1 MKMMN
6 FRMKSIALIVGAICI
21 APHVT
26 AQVAGGTG
34 TGGGT
39 DICQQSGAS
48 MACGAN
54 SLASNNQS
62 VAIGGL
68 TRAADGGTSV
78 GVNAGAGLSAT
89 AIGNSATASGGESIA
104 IGLEPA
110 AFGSQSIA
118 IGAGAMATG
127 SGDITMG
134 ASTVATGGSG
144 TALGTGASV
153 TGAGSVA
160 LGAGSTDAGRTGVVS
175 VGSSSATRQI
185 TNVSAGTQITDAV
198 NVSQLR
204 EVETTANNALTT
216 ASTANN
222 TASNALTTATTA
234 NSTAN
239 TANNTASDALTT
251 ATTANSTANTANNT
265 ANNAL
270 TTATTANSTANTAN
284 NTANNALGRVNDLES
299 KAVTY
304 TSSTSTNVVLRSGAD
319 GAGTL
324 ISNVGSGQSSH
335 DAVNLAQLQQT
346 QADIMAAVDSLV
358 KSGACSYVNGRL
370 ACGGA
375 TATGNNS
382 VSMGTNAQS
391 SGASAVAMGPN
402 SKASGE
408 NSVAIGAG
416 SLAVRANSVSVGNEQ
431 TGMTRTITG
440 VAPGVMDTD
449 AVNVSQLKSATAGL
463 LLQANKYA
471 AQAAARAMSIPTPH
485 ISEGRSHAFAVAV
498 GGYDGYGALGA
509 TYAYKVD
516 DDASVQLG
524 VATGGSGF
532 AGRAAVNFS
541 W

>member
-1 MKMMN
+1 MMN
-6 FRMKSIALIVGAICI
+6 FRMKSIALLVGAICI

-89 AIGNSATASGGESIA
+89 AIGNSAAASGGESIA
-104 IGLEPA
+104 IGLEPG

-185 TNVSAGTQITDAV
+185 TNVSAGAQNTDAV

-216 ASTANN
+216 A
-222 TASNALTTATTA
+222 
-234 NSTAN
+234 N
-239 TANNTASDALTT
+239 TANNTAS
-251 ATTANSTANTANNT
+251 
-265 ANNAL
+265 NAL

-391 SGASAVAMGPN
+391 SGASAVAMGAN

-485 ISEGRSHAFAVAV
+485 ISEGRYHAFAVAV

-509 TYAYKVD
+509 TYAYK
-516 DDASVQLG
+516 G
-524 VATGGSGF
+524 
-532 AGRAAVNFS
+532 
-541 W
+541 